1 MGGTLVKMQVDSGAS
16 CNVLSR
22 KLLLKD
28 SVIDRA
34 DMKLTTY
41 SKASLKVL
49 GVTKVQLRNPKNQ
62 KKYRVEFVVTE
73 EDYVPLL
80 GSVSAQKMGLITVK
94 HENILNVTEAVD
106 KTDFEGL
113 SMREIIATY
122 SDVFKGL
129 GCMEGK
135 LHLEVDERVMPE
147 IMPSRRVPLSL
158 KDRLKQ
164 ELTRLEKDKEEE
176 PTDWVSSLV
185 VTEKPNGKLR
195 VCINPQHLNRALKRS
210 HYPLPVIEDILPEL
224 TDVKV
229 FSKADIK
236 DGFLQI
242 QLDEESSKLT
252 TFQTPWGQYRYL
264 RMPFGIST
272 APEYF
277 QRKLDQNLE
286 GLNGVYKI
294 ADDILITGRG
304 STMKE
309 AVKDHD
315 ATLLK
320 LLDRC
325 RERNLKLN
333 REKLQ
338 LKCSETPFI
347 GHVLTPEGVK
357 PDPSKVEAILK
368 IERPKDVAA
377 VRRLVGLMNYLSKF
391 LRKLSEVCEPLR
403 RLTHKDVEWRWSE
416 EQEDALERVKQAV
429 TSAPVLR
436 YFDSSL
442 PVEGQGDASSNG
454 IGFVLMQNGQPVSY
468 SSRALTVNEK
478 KYSQIEKELLAQVF
492 GVERNHQL
500 VYGRKIVLWSDHKP
514 LETISKKPL
523 ATAPK
528 RLQRL
533 LLRLQ
538 QYDFEIRYK
547 PGPEMYLSDT
557 LSRAYL
563 PTTDRS
569 PAEKEVE
576 RIHGIDFLPISEPQ
590 LVEIQHET
598 AADPVM

>member
-1 MGGTLVKMQVDSGAS
+1 MSNCFQRQT
-16 CNVLSR
+16 
-22 KLLLKD
+22 
-28 SVIDRA
+28 
-34 DMKLTTY
+34 
-41 SKASLKVL
+41 
-49 GVTKVQLRNPKNQ
+49 
-62 KKYRVEFVVTE
+62 F
-73 EDYVPLL
+73 
-80 GSVSAQKMGLITVK
+80 
-94 HENILNVTEAVD
+94 
-106 KTDFEGL
+106 
-113 SMREIIATY
+113 
-122 SDVFKGL
+122 
-129 GCMEGK
+129 
-135 LHLEVDERVMPE
+135 
-147 IMPSRRVPLSL
+147 
-158 KDRLKQ
+158 
-164 ELTRLEKDKEEE
+164 
-176 PTDWVSSLV
+176 
-185 VTEKPNGKLR
+185 
-195 VCINPQHLNRALKRS
+195 
-210 HYPLPVIEDILPEL
+210 
-224 TDVKV
+224 
-229 FSKADIK
+229 K

-252 TFQTPWGQYRYL
+252 TFQTPWGRYRYL
-264 RMPFGIST
+264 RMPFGISP

-368 IERPKDVAA
+368 MERPKDVAA
-377 VRRLVGLMNYLSKF
+377 VTRLVGLVNYLSKF
-391 LRKLSEVCEPLR
+391 LLKLSEVCEPLR

-468 SSRALTVNEK
+468 SSRALTVSEN

-492 GVERNHQL
+492 GVERNHQV

-523 ATAPK
+523 APAPAITA
-528 RLQRL
+528 
-533 LLRLQ
+533 
-538 QYDFEIRYK
+538 I
-547 PGPEMYLSDT
+547 
-557 LSRAYL
+557 
-563 PTTDRS
+563 
-569 PAEKEVE
+569 
-576 RIHGIDFLPISEPQ
+576 
-590 LVEIQHET
+590 
-598 AADPVM
+598 

>member
-1 MGGTLVKMQVDSGAS
+1 M
-16 CNVLSR
+16 
-22 KLLLKD
+22 
-28 SVIDRA
+28 
-34 DMKLTTY
+34 
-41 SKASLKVL
+41 
-49 GVTKVQLRNPKNQ
+49 
-62 KKYRVEFVVTE
+62 
-73 EDYVPLL
+73 
-80 GSVSAQKMGLITVK
+80 
-94 HENILNVTEAVD
+94 
-106 KTDFEGL
+106 
-113 SMREIIATY
+113 
-122 SDVFKGL
+122 
-129 GCMEGK
+129 
-135 LHLEVDERVMPE
+135 
-147 IMPSRRVPLSL
+147 
-158 KDRLKQ
+158 
-164 ELTRLEKDKEEE
+164 
-176 PTDWVSSLV
+176 VSS
-185 VTEKPNGKLR
+185 TENVNNSAHILSKK
-195 VCINPQHLNRALKRS
+195 IK
-210 HYPLPVIEDILPEL
+210 VILL
-224 TDVKV
+224 
-229 FSKADIK
+229 FSKADLK

-252 TFQTPWGQYRYL
+252 TFQTPWGRYRYL
-264 RMPFGIST
+264 RMPFGISP

-368 IERPKDVAA
+368 MERPKDVAA
-377 VRRLVGLMNYLSKF
+377 VRRLVGLVNYLSKF

-416 EQEDALERVKQAV
+416 EQEDALESVKQSV

-454 IGFVLMQNGQPVSY
+454 IGFVLMQNGQPVSF
-468 SSRALTVNEK
+468 SSRALTVSEK

-547 PGPEMYLSDT
+547 AGPEMYLSDT

-569 PAEKEVE
+569 PAEKEAE

-590 LVEIQHET
+590 LVEFQHET
-598 AADPVM
+598 ATDPVMQSLTQIIGKAWPDTKDDLPLELRPYFDVRDELTAQDGVVFKRSGMPDSK